1 MVLEEAPEMEKCS
14 PDDDV
19 NILLFSAKTEYSL
32 NRTAERIMEHLTQQ
46 PDQSVSNPAWTLQSG
61 RSVFAYRKALILDK
75 TWKDNP
81 DKLIQQLGKAR
92 VYHSAQG
99 TRPVYF
105 MFPGQGSQYQGM
117 GAELYRS
124 TEQTGLAPIFRSYI
138 QEILDLLPAEE
149 REDML
154 SVVYGDQHPERI
166 NQTEY
171 SQFALFMTSYA
182 LAKSLLDL
190 G

>member
-1 MVLEEAPEMEKCS
+1 MEKCS

-46 PDQSVSNPAWTLQSG
+46 PNQSVSNAAWTLQSG

-92 VYHSAQG
+92 VYHTAQG

-124 TEQTGLAPIFRSYI
+124 TEQAGLAQSLEVIFRKYWTFCLRKNEKICCPLYTGISS
-138 QEILDLLPAEE
+138 
-149 REDML
+149 L
-154 SVVYGDQHPERI
+154 SE
-166 NQTEY
+166 
-171 SQFALFMTSYA
+171 
-182 LAKSLLDL
+182 
-190 G
+190 